1 MMKHIT
7 LFVALFMA
15 CCCYAQEKYS
25 AYPSDFGAN
34 FVMKGKT
41 VDVPVTITNTGSKDI
56 TSILYI
62 LTSDGETDRQQQ
74 VKLSTPIKSGKSGQ
88 ITITFKASSEARK
101 SVKTITISRLNM
113 LANKSEQQTAT
124 GSIITLEEKPVVTPL
139 VEEFTGT
146 WCGWCPVGFDGMER
160 AHEEFGNRAVL
171 IAIHRGDVMQAEEFQ
186 NLVERVDGFPS
197 AIIDRKEGD
206 FYPAASDLKKQI
218 NNEIKDRVT
227 AGTIEVNAS
236 WTSKA
241 KTAIKITTKTKF
253 VYADDNANYAI
264 GYALTE
270 DGMKGS
276 GSDWAQ
282 NNNLSQNPS
291 YKNIDFWYNAPSR
304 VTGVE
309 FNHVGVA
316 AWGLEEGIN
325 GSVSRS
331 FQKDEELFYSYTANI
346 SGKKLIQN
354 KNKLNVIA
362 LLINRTTGAIVN
374 AAETTAI
381 DDYTTAIEDIED
393 SVKNT
398 DNTVYDLSGRKVQK
412 PQKGIYIINGKKVA
426 VN

>member
-1 MMKHIT
+1 MKHIT

-34 FVMKGKT
+34 LVMKGKT

-74 VKLSTPIKSGKSGQ
+74 VKLSTPIKSGESGQ

-171 IAIHRGDVMQAEEFQ
+171 IAIHNGDVMQAEEFQ
-186 NLVERVDGFPS
+186 NLVKRVNGFPS

-218 NNEIKDRVT
+218 NNEIKDRVA

-291 YKNIDFWYNAPSR
+291 FKNIDFWYNAPSR

>member
-1 MMKHIT
+1 MKHIT
-7 LFVALFMA
+7 LFAALFMS

-25 AYPSDFGAN
+25 ASPSDFGAN
-34 FVMKGKT
+34 LVMKGKT

-56 TSILYI
+56 TSIYYV
-62 LTSDGETDRQQQ
+62 LTSDDEADVQQQ
-74 VKLSTPIKSGKSGQ
+74 VKLSTPIKSGESGQ

-171 IAIHRGDVMQAEEFQ
+171 IAIHNGDVMQAEEFQ
-186 NLVERVDGFPS
+186 NLVKRVNGFPS

-218 NNEIKDRVT
+218 NNEIKDRVA

-291 YKNIDFWYNAPSR
+291 FKNIDFWYNAPSR

>member
-1 MMKHIT
+1 MKHIT
-7 LFVALFMA
+7 LFAALFMA

-25 AYPSDFGAN
+25 ASPSDFGAN
-34 FVMKGKT
+34 LVMKGKT

-56 TSILYI
+56 TSIYYV
-62 LTSDGETDRQQQ
+62 LTSDDEADVQQQ

-88 ITITFKASSEARK
+88 ITVTFKASSEARK
-101 SVKTITISRLNM
+101 SDKTITISRVNM

-171 IAIHRGDVMQAEEFQ
+171 IAVHYGDVMQAEEFQ
-186 NLVERVDGFPS
+186 NLVKRVGGFPS

-206 FYPAASDLKKQI
+206 IYPAASELKKEI
-218 NNEIKDRVT
+218 NNEINDKVS

-282 NNNLSQNPS
+282 ANNLSGNGS
-291 YKNIDFWYNAPSR
+291 YKDITFWYNSPSK

-316 AWGLEEGIN
+316 AWGLEEGID

-346 SGKKLIQN
+346 SGNKLIQN

-362 LLINRTTGAIVN
+362 VLINRTTGAIVN
-374 AAETTAI
+374 AAETTTI
-381 DDYTTAIEDIED
+381 GDYTTGIEDIED
-393 SVKNT
+393 SVKNS
-398 DNTVYDLSGRKVQK
+398 DNIVYDLSGRKVQK
-412 PQKGIYIINGKKVA
+412 AQKGIYIINGKKVA

>member
-1 MMKHIT
+1 
-7 LFVALFMA
+7 
-15 CCCYAQEKYS
+15 
-25 AYPSDFGAN
+25 
-34 FVMKGKT
+34 
-41 VDVPVTITNTGSKDI
+41 
-56 TSILYI
+56 
-62 LTSDGETDRQQQ
+62 
-74 VKLSTPIKSGKSGQ
+74 
-88 ITITFKASSEARK
+88 
-101 SVKTITISRLNM
+101 
-113 LANKSEQQTAT
+113 
-124 GSIITLEEKPVVTPL
+124 
-139 VEEFTGT
+139 
-146 WCGWCPVGFDGMER
+146 
-160 AHEEFGNRAVL
+160 
-171 IAIHRGDVMQAEEFQ
+171 
-186 NLVERVDGFPS
+186 
-197 AIIDRKEGD
+197 
-206 FYPAASDLKKQI
+206 
-218 NNEIKDRVT
+218 
-227 AGTIEVNAS
+227 
-236 WTSKA
+236 
-241 KTAIKITTKTKF
+241 
-253 VYADDNANYAI
+253 
-264 GYALTE
+264 
-270 DGMKGS
+270 MKGS

>member
-1 MMKHIT
+1 MKHIT

-34 FVMKGKT
+34 LVMKGKT

-74 VKLSTPIKSGKSGQ
+74 VKLSTPIKSGESGQ

-171 IAIHRGDVMQAEEFQ
+171 IDIHNGDVMQAEEFQ
-186 NLVERVDGFPS
+186 NLVKRVHGFPS

-218 NNEIKDRVT
+218 NNEIKDRVA

-291 YKNIDFWYNAPSR
+291 FKNIDFWYNAPSR

>member
-1 MMKHIT
+1 MKHIT

-34 FVMKGKT
+34 LVMKGKT

-74 VKLSTPIKSGKSGQ
+74 VKLSTPIKSGESGQ

-171 IAIHRGDVMQAEEFQ
+171 IAIHSGDVMQAEEFQ
-186 NLVERVDGFPS
+186 NLVKRVNGFPS
-197 AIIDRKEGD
+197 AIIDRKEDD

-218 NNEIKDRVT
+218 NNEIKDRVA

>member
-1 MMKHIT
+1 MKHIT

-25 AYPSDFGAN
+25 AYPSDFGTHL
-34 FVMKGKT
+34 VMKGKT
-41 VDVPVTITNTGSKDI
+41 VDVPITVTNAGTKDI
-56 TSILYI
+56 TSIVYV
-62 LTSDGETDRQQQ
+62 LTSEGEADVQKQ
-74 VKLSTPIKSGKSGQ
+74 VKLSTPIKSGKSSQ
-88 ITITFKASSEARK
+88 ITLTFNASSEACK
-101 SVKTITISRLNM
+101 SIKTFTISRVNTLT
-113 LANKSEQQTAT
+113 NKSGQKTAT
-124 GSIITLEEKPVVTPL
+124 GNIITLEEKPVVTPL

-160 AHEEFGNRAVL
+160 AHEEFGKRAVL
-171 IAIHRGDVMQAEEFQ
+171 IAIHHGDVMQAEEFQ
-186 NLVERVDGFPS
+186 HLVNRVGGFPS
-197 AIIDRKEGD
+197 AIIDRKEND
-206 FYPAASDLKKQI
+206 FYPAASELKTQI
-218 NNEIKDRVT
+218 NNEIKERVA

-241 KTAIKITTKTKF
+241 KTAIKISTKTQF
-253 VYADDNANYAI
+253 VYSDDNANYAI

-282 NNNLSQNPS
+282 NNNLSHNPS
-291 YKNIDFWYNAPSR
+291 YKNIEFWYNGPSK

-316 AWGLEEGIN
+316 AWGLEDGID
-325 GSVSRS
+325 GSVSPT
-331 FQKDEELFYSYTANI
+331 FHKDEELSYSYTANI

-374 AAETTAI
+374 VAETSTI
-381 DDYTTAIEDIED
+381 DDYTTGIEDIEN
-393 SVKNT
+393 STKPAENAI
-398 DNTVYDLSGRKVQK
+398 YDLAGRKVQK
-412 PQKGIYIINGKKVA
+412 APKGIYIINGKKVA

>member
-1 MMKHIT
+1 MKHIT

-15 CCCYAQEKYS
+15 CCCYAKEKYS

-34 FVMKGKT
+34 LVMKGKT

-74 VKLSTPIKSGKSGQ
+74 VKLSTPIKSGESGQ

-171 IAIHRGDVMQAEEFQ
+171 IAIHNGDVMQAEEFQ
-186 NLVERVDGFPS
+186 NLVKRVNGFPS

-218 NNEIKDRVT
+218 NNEIKDRVA

-291 YKNIDFWYNAPSR
+291 FKNIDFWYNAPSR

-381 DDYTTAIEDIED
+381 DDYTTAIEDIGD

>member
-1 MMKHIT
+1 MKHIT

-34 FVMKGKT
+34 LVMKGKT

-74 VKLSTPIKSGKSGQ
+74 VKLSTPIKSGESGQ

-171 IAIHRGDVMQAEEFQ
+171 IAIHNGDVMQAEEFQ
-186 NLVERVDGFPS
+186 NLVKRVKGFPS

-218 NNEIKDRVT
+218 NNEIKDRVA

-291 YKNIDFWYNAPSR
+291 FKNIDFWYNAPSR